1 MVEEEDDD
9 LSCINHVKIPN
20 YANLPK
26 NYIGTDD
33 YNLLLCHKMKPT
45 KFKSQLLT
53 RPWESTCIL
62 KDKTYITI
70 VQSQVS
76 KNFKVQ

>member
-53 RPWESTCIL
+53 RP
-62 KDKTYITI
+62 
-70 VQSQVS
+70 
-76 KNFKVQ
+76 